1 MYLDPVAGPEKL
13 NLKNKDMSLLSQI
26 NAVEE
31 IAGNPSFIQSK
42 LLEMFKEMNTEPI
55 EGVSDVLWKGRLMR
69 NNIPV
74 TVRLSIEIDEEA
86 VFEDEE
92 DEDE

>member
-1 MYLDPVAGPEKL
+1 
-13 NLKNKDMSLLSQI
+13 MSSFSQLEV
-26 NAVEE
+26 VEE
-31 IAGNPSFIQSK
+31 ITNNPSFIQSK

-55 EGVSDVLWKGRLMR
+55 EGVSDVLWKGRLKR
-69 NNIPV
+69 NSIPV

-92 DEDE
+92 DGE